1 MNHAHTHTYAWRS
14 KRFDT
19 YKHNNAINEFFY
31 ASHNQICLYGNVWGR
46 CACCFLQPLPSKR
59 THAHMH
65 TPIKIP
71 TCCSV
76 LFGEAA
82 KRDDVLTVLL
92 HHRAHTHTHAHTVC
106 FCLSQP
112 NKPMHK
118 SIQFDYF
125 NAVYIL
131 LTNQT
136 FLSYDNFWFNH
147 RNTHKC
153 NCMSVSPRPLHTHAA
168 ECNMYS
174 PPCFRTYRLRTLSI
188 PFLQLVMCRFVFY

>member
-92 HHRAHTHTHAHTVC
+92 HHRAHTHAHTVC

-136 FLSYDNFWFNH
+136 FLSYDNFLIQSSKHTQMQLYECVAPPAPHPRSRVQYVLTSLFPDIPLTYTFN
-147 RNTHKC
+147 TIFAI
-153 NCMSVSPRPLHTHAA
+153 SYVS
-168 ECNMYS
+168 
-174 PPCFRTYRLRTLSI
+174 FRI
-188 PFLQLVMCRFVFY
+188 